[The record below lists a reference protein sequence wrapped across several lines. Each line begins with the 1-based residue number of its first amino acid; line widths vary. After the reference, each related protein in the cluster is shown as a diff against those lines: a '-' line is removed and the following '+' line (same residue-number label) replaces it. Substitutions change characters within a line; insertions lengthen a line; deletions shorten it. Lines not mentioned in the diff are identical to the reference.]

1 MHPMLIEALVGPR
14 QDDLRRSAR
23 QAGGA
28 ALRPRSAAPAH
39 PLPAWAAAIRRQ
51 PVAALAAEPCAT
63 GEC

>member
-1 MHPMLIEALVGPR
+1 MNPILVEALVGPR

-28 ALRPRSAAPAH
+28 GLRSRSAAPAH

-51 PVAALAAEPCAT
+51 PVAALVAEPCAAV
-63 GEC
+63 ES